1 MRRPFICGNWKM
13 NKNILETKAF
23 IEAIKKVSYSKDIEV
38 GLAPVFTNLS
48 LAKELLKG
56 SDIKLC
62 AQNVHFM
69 SNGAYTGEISAP
81 MLKEIGLDY
90 IIIGHSERR
99 TYFAETNETVNQKI
113 KASITNNLKVIFCI
127 GETLAERENE
137 KTFMV
142 INEQLE
148 LGLKDI
154 NRDDILKYITIAYEP
169 VWAIGT
175 GKTATVEQASEVHSY
190 IRNSLNYKFQSS
202 GSELRIL
209 YGGSVSPDNIK
220 ALMLDDEID
229 GALVGGASLKVE
241 SFKSLI
247 TYNL

>member
-1 MRRPFICGNWKM
+1 MRKPFICGNWKM
-13 NKNILETKAF
+13 NKNIFETKKF
-23 IEAIKKVSYSKDIEV
+23 IEAIKNISYSSDLEV
-38 GLAPVFTNLS
+38 GVAPVFTNLI
-48 LAKELLKG
+48 LAKELLNDG
-56 SDIKLC
+56 QIKLC

-69 SNGAYTGEISAP
+69 NAGAYTGEISAP
-81 MLKEIGLDY
+81 MLKEINVDY

-99 TYFAETNETVNQKI
+99 SYFAETNETVNQKI
-113 KASITNNLKVIFCI
+113 KAAIANNLKVIFCI
-127 GETLAERENE
+127 GETLAERESE
-137 KTFMV
+137 KTFLV

-148 LGLKDI
+148 KGLTGI
-154 NRDDILKYITIAYEP
+154 SRDDILNYLTIAYEP

-190 IRNSLNYKFQSS
+190 IRNSLNYKFENT

-209 YGGSVSPDNIK
+209 YGGSVTPDNIK
-220 ALMLDDEID
+220 VLMNDKEID